1 MEKICRRLAL
11 DPTPKK
17 VFNRMNEKSCYIC
30 GKKKLSKDEVGIT
43 RKLIDKNTKYFYCY
57 NCLAEYL
64 EVDIDFLLIKVKEFK
79 EEGCTL
85 FK

>member
-1 MEKICRRLAL
+1 MEKISRRLVSDL
-11 DPTPKK
+11 TRKK
-17 VFNRMNEKSCYIC
+17 VFDGMEDKICYIC
-30 GKKKLSKDEVGIT
+30 GKNHLSKDEIGIT
-43 RKLIDKNTKYFYCY
+43 QKLIDKNTNFFYCY

-64 EVDIDFLLIKVKEFK
+64 EVDIDFLLAKIEEFK

>member
-1 MEKICRRLAL
+1 
-11 DPTPKK
+11 
-17 VFNRMNEKSCYIC
+17 MNEKSCYIC